1 MILYHGSNTS
11 VEEPK
16 ISVSD
21 RRLDFGSGFYMTSSF
36 EQAERWAD
44 HTMQRRKNGMP
55 TVSVYTLPDNF
66 KDLLNVKF
74 FPEPN
79 EEWLHFV
86 VANCRRTLIQRNYD
100 LICGGVANDKV
111 FNTLELFFAGLIPEE
126 EALNRLKYEK
136 PNKQICICKQELLDQ
151 LLHFESSE
159 EIL

>member
-86 VANCRRTLIQRNYD
+86 VANRRGHILQNEYD
-100 LICGGVANDKV
+100 LIIGPVANDQ
-111 FNTLELFFAGLIPEE
+111 TISTIMLFEDGFLDVDTAIRHLKPQKLKDQYVIKTDK
-126 EALNRLKYEK
+126 ALKFLKIKEVK
-136 PNKQICICKQELLDQ
+136 KL
-151 LLHFESSE
+151 
-159 EIL
+159 